1 MTWRRTGD
9 VLCNSHDLPSLSS
22 HPATGAGPP
31 PARPRAGPWHSVT
44 ISLTGATVP
53 RNPTRP
59 PCCVRTAVMK
69 PGGGNGV
76 RRRACIRTPIPP
88 PGCMLALRTSW
99 AGVWEFGD
107 TEVPGGAGTRGARTC
122 TWPGGCMWG
131 CACGMAIVF
140 RGSVGNI
147 RRRCFSTSCTLE
159 RTYVQVNVVDGTGYT
174 SSDGIYIPRRA
185 DGICRPDGSP
195 SPIAQACRHCLVHAG

>member
-22 HPATGAGPP
+22 HPATGAGHP

-59 PCCVRTAVMK
+59 PCYVRTAVMK

-107 TEVPGGAGTRGARTC
+107 TEEPGGRE
-122 TWPGGCMWG
+122 PGGHG
-131 CACGMAIVF
+131 RVRGLAGACG
-140 RGSVGNI
+140 
-147 RRRCFSTSCTLE
+147 
-159 RTYVQVNVVDGTGYT
+159 D
-174 SSDGIYIPRRA
+174 
-185 DGICRPDGSP
+185 
-195 SPIAQACRHCLVHAG
+195 VHAGWLLFFGGTWGTYDADASPLHAPWKEHTCR

>member
-9 VLCNSHDLPSLSS
+9 VLCNSHDLPNLSS
-22 HPATGAGPP
+22 QPATGAGPA

-59 PCCVRTAVMK
+59 PCYVRTAVMK

-107 TEVPGGAGTRGARTC
+107 TEVPGGGNPVGTDVYVAWRVHVGMCMRDGYCFSGERGEHT
-122 TWPGGCMWG
+122 TPMLLHFMHLGK
-131 CACGMAIVF
+131 
-140 RGSVGNI
+140 NI
-147 RRRCFSTSCTLE
+147 RAGKRRRWNGFELL
-159 RTYVQVNVVDGTGYT
+159 RRNIYT
-174 SSDGIYIPRRA
+174 SSRRR
-185 DGICRPDGSP
+185 DMSTGRETKSL
-195 SPIAQACRHCLVHAG
+195 AQACRHCLVHAG